1 MKHIRKILNFFLV
14 LFVISLLLHFTVW
27 GKRVESMLREGLIRV
42 AYLGYG
48 TRTALI
54 PKPSVERVN
63 ATSTNAYE
71 QQLEKE
77 NESLRALLGFKQ
89 KEGQK
94 TVGAEVTG
102 RSLDPS
108 RRAVVINLGQDDGI
122 AEGSPVIAGDSV
134 LVGVVSEVSEHS
146 SIVRLLTDPQSRV
159 AGRLLNDTQTEGVI
173 SGGHGIVVRM
183 ELVPRGEVVVNDTF
197 LVTSGL
203 DSLIPRGLTIGKVRN
218 TEADVNSLF
227 QRIII
232 EPPLDYS
239 TLQFVVVGVNK

>member
-1 MKHIRKILNFFLV
+1 MKHFRKIMNIFLILTILS
-14 LFVISLLLHFTVW
+14 LFLHFTVW
-27 GKRVESMLREGLIRV
+27 GKQVASLLREGFIRV
-42 AYLGYG
+42 AYFGYG
-48 TRTALI
+48 TRTALLNESS
-54 PKPSVERVN
+54 PTNVN
-63 ATSTNAYE
+63 ATSTTAYI
-71 QQLEKE
+71 QQLEKD
-77 NESLRALLGFKQ
+77 NQSLRALLGFKE

-94 TVGAEVTG
+94 TVGALVRG
-102 RSLDPS
+102 RSADPS
-108 RRAVVINLGQDDGI
+108 RASVVINLGADDGI
-122 AEGSPVIAGDSV
+122 NEGSPVIAGESV
-134 LVGVVSEVSEHS
+134 LVGVVSEVHQHD

-183 ELVPRGEVVVNDTF
+183 ELVPRGEVVENDMY

-203 DSLIPRGLTIGKVRN
+203 DSLIPRGLNIGKVRN

-239 TLQFVVVGVNK
+239 TLQFVLVGVNE